1 MSSGTP
7 SLSWMQTFRS
17 YLDKRLLWVFMLGC
31 SSGFPLVLI
40 GSNMSGWLKD
50 AGLTRAAIGYFGSVL
65 AVYAI
70 NFLWAP
76 LIDRVK
82 LPFLHSHLG
91 QRRSWI
97 FLPQLLMLFMTI
109 GMAWFGPSVSFH
121 KSAEQDQDPT
131 LTITSRK
138 SNWGNESPTVYWKS
152 GIDNNNERVVWQTQ
166 NYSHLSFSF
175 HSSDFNEAIVTL
187 INEAKLNDVDI
198 QPIIVRA
205 KLDNPTDNKWQQVL
219 IPLPEGTQQLTE
231 LRLGFEGLGNITLSQ
246 FALKN
251 SDQSLYKS
259 FPIKN
264 EHEDEEK
271 ADGFWAVKSSSGGW
285 LNYTTILTLSI
296 IAFGVAFASSTQDIA
311 IDAFRIDT
319 FPKSEA
325 SKLPQAS
332 AMAVMGWWTGYS
344 LPGYLAFINADTIG
358 WNGVYYG
365 MAGVVIILMLFTLFV
380 GEPTTQREALQKE
393 AQQRHNKAVGSK
405 VVAWLSVTV
414 LEPFYDF
421 FKRNGVQVAITLLL
435 FVFLFKIGEAFLGR
449 MSIPFYKEIGFSN
462 EQIGHYSKLIGW
474 GATIFFTLLGS
485 VFNVKFGIVRGLMI
499 GGVAMAASNLMFA
512 WIAQVGPNENLF
524 LATIIVDNFT
534 TAFSTVAFVSF
545 LTLLTGQA
553 FSATQYAL
561 LASLGN
567 FGRTTLASFS
577 GELVDF
583 LNDWSTFFIL
593 TSLMVIPSLIMLYSL
608 RHFFTDLLEKAKQN
622 HE

>member
-31 SSGFPLVLI
+31 SSGFPWVLI

-50 AGLTRAAIGYFGSVL
+50 AGLTRAAIGYFGSVF

-76 LIDRVK
+76 LVDRVK
-82 LPFLHSHLG
+82 LPLLHAILG

-97 FLPQLLMLFMTI
+97 FFCQSI
-109 GMAWFGPSVSFH
+109 
-121 KSAEQDQDPT
+121 
-131 LTITSRK
+131 
-138 SNWGNESPTVYWKS
+138 
-152 GIDNNNERVVWQTQ
+152 
-166 NYSHLSFSF
+166 
-175 HSSDFNEAIVTL
+175 
-187 INEAKLNDVDI
+187 
-198 QPIIVRA
+198 
-205 KLDNPTDNKWQQVL
+205 VL
-219 IPLPEGTQQLTE
+219 IGTLFIAGVNPAENLAFTSM
-231 LRLGFEGLGNITLSQ
+231 L
-246 FALKN
+246 AL
-251 SDQSLYKS
+251 
-259 FPIKN
+259 
-264 EHEDEEK
+264 
-271 ADGFWAVKSSSGGW
+271 A
-285 LNYTTILTLSI
+285 
-296 IAFGVAFASSTQDIA
+296 IAIASATQDIA

-332 AMAVMGWWTGYS
+332 AMAVIGWWTGYS
-344 LPGYLAFINADTIG
+344 LPGYLAFINADSIG

-365 MAGVVIILMLFTLFV
+365 MAGVVVVLMLFTLFV
-380 GEPTTQREALQKE
+380 GEPNTQREALQE
-393 AQQRHNKAVGSK
+393 QAQQRHNKVVGSK
-405 VVAWLSVTV
+405 LVAWFSVTV
-414 LEPFYDF
+414 IEPFYDF

-449 MSIPFYKEIGFSN
+449 MSITFYKEIGFSN

-474 GATIFFTLLGS
+474 GATIFFTLVGS

-512 WIAQVGPNENLF
+512 WIAHTGPSETLF

-577 GELVDF
+577 GELVDY

-593 TSLMVIPSLIMLYSL
+593 TALMVIPSLIMLYSL
-608 RHFFTDLLEKAKQN
+608 RHFFTDLLEKAKNNQ
-622 HE
+622 E

>member
-31 SSGFPLVLI
+31 SSGFPWVLI

-50 AGLTRAAIGYFGSVL
+50 AGLTRAAIGYFGSVF

-76 LIDRVK
+76 LVDRVK
-82 LPFLHSHLG
+82 LPVLHAILG

-97 FLPQLLMLFMTI
+97 FFCQTI
-109 GMAWFGPSVSFH
+109 
-121 KSAEQDQDPT
+121 
-131 LTITSRK
+131 
-138 SNWGNESPTVYWKS
+138 
-152 GIDNNNERVVWQTQ
+152 
-166 NYSHLSFSF
+166 
-175 HSSDFNEAIVTL
+175 
-187 INEAKLNDVDI
+187 
-198 QPIIVRA
+198 
-205 KLDNPTDNKWQQVL
+205 VL
-219 IPLPEGTQQLTE
+219 IGTLFIAGVNPAENLAFTSM
-231 LRLGFEGLGNITLSQ
+231 L
-246 FALKN
+246 AL
-251 SDQSLYKS
+251 
-259 FPIKN
+259 
-264 EHEDEEK
+264 
-271 ADGFWAVKSSSGGW
+271 A
-285 LNYTTILTLSI
+285 
-296 IAFGVAFASSTQDIA
+296 IAIASATQDIA

-332 AMAVMGWWTGYS
+332 AMAVIGWWTGYS
-344 LPGYLAFINADTIG
+344 LPGYLAFINADSIG

-365 MAGVVIILMLFTLFV
+365 MAGVVVVLMLFTLFV
-380 GEPTTQREALQKE
+380 GEPTTQREALQE
-393 AQQRHNKAVGSK
+393 QAQQRHNKVVGSK
-405 VVAWLSVTV
+405 LVAWFSVTV
-414 LEPFYDF
+414 IEPFYDF

-449 MSIPFYKEIGFSN
+449 MSITFYKEIGFSN

-474 GATIFFTLLGS
+474 GATIFFTLVGS

-512 WIAQVGPNENLF
+512 WIAQTGPSETLF

-577 GELVDF
+577 GELVDY

-593 TSLMVIPSLIMLYSL
+593 TALMVIPSLIMLYSL
-608 RHFFTDLLEKAKQN
+608 RHFFTDLLEKAKTN

>member
-1 MSSGTP
+1 MSSGTQP
-7 SLSWMQTFRS
+7 LSWMQTFRS

-31 SSGFPLVLI
+31 SSGFPWVLI

-50 AGLTRAAIGYFGSVL
+50 AGLTRAAIGYFGSVF

-76 LIDRVK
+76 LVDRVK
-82 LPFLHSHLG
+82 LPVLHAVLG

-97 FLPQLLMLFMTI
+97 FLCQALVLTCTLFIAGVNPADDLMF
-109 GMAWFGPSVSFH
+109 
-121 KSAEQDQDPT
+121 
-131 LTITSRK
+131 TSM
-138 SNWGNESPTVYWKS
+138 
-152 GIDNNNERVVWQTQ
+152 
-166 NYSHLSFSF
+166 L
-175 HSSDFNEAIVTL
+175 
-187 INEAKLNDVDI
+187 
-198 QPIIVRA
+198 
-205 KLDNPTDNKWQQVL
+205 
-219 IPLPEGTQQLTE
+219 
-231 LRLGFEGLGNITLSQ
+231 
-246 FALKN
+246 AL
-251 SDQSLYKS
+251 
-259 FPIKN
+259 
-264 EHEDEEK
+264 
-271 ADGFWAVKSSSGGW
+271 
-285 LNYTTILTLSI
+285 
-296 IAFGVAFASSTQDIA
+296 GVAIASATQDIA
-311 IDAFRIDT
+311 IDAYRIDT
-319 FPKSEA
+319 FPKSE
-325 SKLPQAS
+325 STKLPQAS
-332 AMAVMGWWTGYS
+332 AMAVIGWWTGYS
-344 LPGYLAFINADTIG
+344 LPGYLAFINADSIG

-365 MAGVVIILMLFTLFV
+365 MAGIVGILMLFTLLV
-380 GEPTTQREALQKE
+380 GEPKTQREALQ
-393 AQQRHNKAVGSK
+393 QQAENRHNQVVGSK
-405 VVAWLSVTV
+405 VVAWFSVTV
-414 LEPFYDF
+414 IEPFYDF

-449 MSIPFYKEIGFSN
+449 MSITFYKEVGFSN

-499 GGVAMAASNLMFA
+499 GGIAMAASNLMFA
-512 WIAQVGPNENLF
+512 WIAKVGPSEHLF

-583 LNDWSTFFIL
+583 LNDWSTFFII

-608 RHFFTDLLEKAKQN
+608 RHYFANLLEKAKSN
-622 HE
+622 DDEVTREKVTE